1 MKKREKAIRKCKV
14 EEWYMGARAVRGKKK
29 AMLRRRNMMNQKD
42 I

>member
-14 EEWYMGARAVRGKKK
+14 EERYMGDRAVWGKKK
-29 AMLRRRNMMNQKD
+29 AMLRRRSMMNQKD